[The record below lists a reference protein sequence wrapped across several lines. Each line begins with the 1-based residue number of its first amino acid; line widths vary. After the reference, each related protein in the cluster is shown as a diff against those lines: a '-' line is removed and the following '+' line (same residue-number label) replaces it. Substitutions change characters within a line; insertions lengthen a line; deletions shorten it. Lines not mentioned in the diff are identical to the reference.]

1 MIVREPERVA
11 GYDGGTV
18 STRGNYRI
26 GPFNGV
32 YPRPG
37 GPSPYRSDGVP
48 GRDDDATPDEVAVFV
63 HGFLVDRR
71 QANATFRIVRDGLRF
86 YGYDAPVVGFTWDAS
101 GALAVD
107 DWYPTVAVARR
118 NGRRLAAFVRDYRR
132 LNPDAAVRLV
142 GHSLGAQVVLSAL
155 ERLSGGDDGV
165 DSVTLLGG
173 AVDDDA
179 PSFGVGDYGDAIAT
193 AAGRVDNYHS
203 RNDDRLR
210 RYYPAVEFDAPVG
223 TAGADGDTPANYT
236 DHDVADVDGHLRY
249 YRERVGCLDDVLQAW
264 GTQPAPSPP

>member
-1 MIVREPERVA
+1 MIVREPERAA

-18 STRGNYRI
+18 STRGSYSI
-26 GPFNGV
+26 GPFNVV
-32 YPRPG
+32 YPRFG

-48 GRDDDATPDEVAVFV
+48 GLDDDTAPDEIAVFV
-63 HGFLVDRR
+63 HGFLVDRE
-71 QANATFRIVRDGLRF
+71 QANATFRIVRDTLDF
-86 YGYDAPVVGFTWDAS
+86 YGYEAPLVGFTWDS
-101 GALAVD
+101 DRVLAID

-132 LNPDAAVRLV
+132 ANPDAEVRLV
-142 GHSLGAQVVLSAL
+142 GHSLGAQIALSAL
-155 ERLSGGDDGV
+155 ERLSGGDDCV

-179 PSFGVGDYGDAIAT
+179 PSFGVGDYGEAIAT
-193 AAGRVDNYHS
+193 AADRVDNYHS

-210 RYYPAVEFDAPVG
+210 RYYPAFEFDVPVG

-236 DHDVADVDGHLRY
+236 DHDVSEVDGHLRY
-249 YRERVGCLDDVLQAW
+249 YRERVGCMDDVLRTW
-264 GTQPAPSPP
+264 GKQPIPTPE